1 MALERRRVLCG
12 VIVAA
17 ILALVGLGV
26 ATAAIERPNAL
37 DRRVDAL
44 SDRALLTRPASA
56 LVDGPRQ
63 VAARRRAHWTLPGWL
78 LVQVFQAVA
87 LFYLWNS
94 GGAAALRDRL
104 RRRFGSEWGVRF
116 LFGAALALLAR
127 SAALLP
133 SFYLYRVDRTM
144 DLTTELTRTWGLF
157 WIGHTLLAMAI
168 AGIIAAVVLWLADR
182 THQWYLY
189 AIVLILAASVG
200 WSYMSPYF
208 QIPRSAAARPISGA
222 LGAQLDAMLTKAG
235 FPGVP
240 VLLEAV
246 PNSSSGRAVA
256 VGLGASRRI
265 LLTESFV
272 AAATPAEV
280 RYAVAYELGH
290 LASGDLLSIALIEGG
305 VIIVFAAI
313 AIAIADRIRFRRD
326 DDPLSRLTIVGALL
340 AVVYV
345 AAVPVRNSAL
355 RSYDLD
361 ADRYAVALTR
371 DPAAAV
377 RALVRTTDQ
386 RMLQVC
392 PGTLATL
399 FLDTAPPVGV
409 RIAAINHVPNACP

>member
-17 ILALVGLGV
+17 ILALVALGI
-26 ATAAIERPNAL
+26 AAAAIERPNAL

-44 SDRALLTRPASA
+44 SDRALLTLPASA

-63 VAARRRAHWTLPGWL
+63 IAARRRAHWTLPGWM
-78 LVQVFQAVA
+78 LVQIFEAVA
-87 LFYLWNS
+87 LFYLWSS

-104 RRRFGSEWGVRF
+104 RRGVRSEWGVRF

-133 SFYLYRVDRTM
+133 SFYLYRVERTM
-144 DLTTELTRTWGLF
+144 DLTTELTRTWGVF

-168 AGIIAAVVLWLADR
+168 AGIIAALVLWLADR

-189 AIVLILAASVG
+189 TIVGILAASVG
-200 WSYMSPYF
+200 WSYVSPYF
-208 QIPRSAAARPISGA
+208 QVPHSPAARPISGV
-222 LGAQLDAMLTKAG
+222 LGAQLEIMMTQAG
-235 FPGVP
+235 FAHVP
-240 VLLEAV
+240 VLVQAA
-246 PNSSSGRAVA
+246 PSSSGRAIA

-265 LLTESFV
+265 LLSESFV
-272 AAATPAEV
+272 AAATPREV

-290 LASGDLLSIALIEGG
+290 LAAGDLLSIALIQGG
-305 VIIVFAAI
+305 VIIVFTAI

-326 DDPLSRLTIVGALL
+326 DDPLSRLTLVGVLL
-340 AVVYV
+340 ALVYF

-392 PGTLATL
+392 PGTMSRL
-399 FLDTAPPVGV
+399 FLDAYPPMGA
-409 RIAAINHVPNACP
+409 RIAAINHVPPRC

>member
-17 ILALVGLGV
+17 ILALVALGV
-26 ATAAIERPNAL
+26 ASAAIQRPNAL

-44 SDRALLTRPASA
+44 SDRALLTQPAIA

-63 VAARRRAHWTLPGWL
+63 VAARRRAHWTLPGWV
-78 LVQVFQAVA
+78 LVQIFEALA

-104 RRRFGSEWGVRF
+104 RRRIGSEWGVRF

-144 DLTTELTRTWGLF
+144 DLTTQLTRIWGLF

-189 AIVLILAASVG
+189 TIVAILAASVG
-200 WSYMSPYF
+200 WSYVSPYF
-208 QIPRSAAARPISGA
+208 QIPRSPTARPISGA
-222 LGAQLDAMLTKAG
+222 LGAQLDSMLTEAG
-235 FPGVP
+235 FARVP
-240 VLLEAV
+240 VRVEAV
-246 PNSSSGRAVA
+246 PSASGRAVA

-265 LLTESFV
+265 LLTKSFV
-272 AAATPAEV
+272 AAATPGEV
-280 RYAVAYELGH
+280 RYAVAYEIGH
-290 LASGDLLSIALIEGG
+290 LAHGDLLSIALIEGG
-305 VIIVFAAI
+305 VIIVFTAI

-326 DDPLSRLTIVGALL
+326 DDPLSRLTLVGALL
-340 AVVYV
+340 AVVYI

-355 RSYDLD
+355 RSYDFD
-361 ADRYAVALTR
+361 ADRYAVTLTR

-377 RALVRTTDQ
+377 RALVRATDQ

-399 FLDTAPPVGV
+399 FLDTQPPVGARV
-409 RIAAINHVPNACP
+409 AAINHVLSRCP